1 MKVIR
6 KPNEERKI
14 KMVILYTYNNGVYI
28 NLKDVDI
35 TKEESNKKNIYV
47 NLTNNCPC
55 SCTFCL
61 RNTKE
66 MAKSN
71 SLWLD
76 KEPTVQEIIED
87 FDKYDLRNFNE
98 IIFCGFGEPLTR
110 LDDVLEVA
118 KYIKD
123 RSSNT
128 PIRVN
133 TNGLADLVHK
143 KGTAPFFKGLI
154 DTVSISL
161 NASNAEEYLR
171 LTRNKFGIESY
182 EAMLKFA
189 VSCRKYVPNVVMTVV
204 DCIGQEEIDACQG
217 VCDTI
222 GVPLRVRP
230 FE

>member
-1 MKVIR
+1 
-6 KPNEERKI
+6 
-14 KMVILYTYNNGVYI
+14 MVILYTYNNGVYI

-35 TKEESNKKNIYV
+35 TKKESNHKNIYV

-76 KEPTVQEIIED
+76 TEPTVQEVIEE
-87 FDKYDLRNFNE
+87 FEKYDLTQFNE

-110 LDDVLEVA
+110 LDDLLKVA
-118 KYIKD
+118 KYLKN
-123 RSSNT
+123 RSSNN
-128 PIRVN
+128 PIRIN
-133 TNGLADLVHK
+133 TNGLADLVNK
-143 KGTAPFFKGLI
+143 KETAALLKDLI
-154 DTVSISL
+154 NTVSISL
-161 NASNAEEYLR
+161 NASNAEEYLT
-171 LTRNKFGIESY
+171 LTRSKFGIESY
-182 EAMLKFA
+182 DAMLKFA
-189 VSCRKYVPNVVMTVV
+189 VSCKEYVPNVVMTVV
-204 DCIGQEEIDACQG
+204 DCIGQEEIDACQA

>member
-1 MKVIR
+1 
-6 KPNEERKI
+6 
-14 KMVILYTYNNGVYI
+14 MVILYTYNNGNYI
-28 NLKDVDI
+28 NLKDADI
-35 TKEESNKKNIYV
+35 TKGEADHKNIYV

-76 KEPTVQEIIED
+76 REPTVSEVTEE
-87 FDKYDLRNFNE
+87 FEKYDLAAFNE

-110 LDDVLEVA
+110 IEDLLEVA
-118 KYIKD
+118 KYLKNRRNDIK
-123 RSSNT
+123 
-128 PIRVN
+128 IRIN

-143 KGTAPFFKGLI
+143 KKTAPMLKGFI

-161 NASNAEEYLR
+161 NASNAEEYFR
-171 LTRNKFGIESY
+171 LTRSKFGIDSY
-182 EAMLKFA
+182 DAMLKYA
-189 VSCRKYVPNVVMTVV
+189 VSCKEYVPNVVMTVV
-204 DCIGQEEIDACQG
+204 DCIGQEEIDACQA
-217 VCDTI
+217 VCDSI
-222 GVPLRVRP
+222 GVPLRVRR

>member
-1 MKVIR
+1 
-6 KPNEERKI
+6 
-14 KMVILYTYNNGVYI
+14 MVILYTYNNGVYI

-35 TKEESNKKNIYV
+35 TKKELGHKNIYV

-66 MAKSN
+66 MAESN

-76 KEPTVQEIIED
+76 REPAAYEIIGE
-87 FDKYDLRNFNE
+87 FEKYDLTKFNE

-110 LDDVLEVA
+110 LDDLLEVA

-123 RSSNT
+123 RSRNT
-128 PIRVN
+128 SIRVN
-133 TNGLADLVHK
+133 TNGLADLIHK
-143 KGTAPFFKGLI
+143 KETAPLLKDLI
-154 DTVSISL
+154 NTVSISL
-161 NASNAEEYLR
+161 NASNAEEYFR
-171 LTRNKFGIESY
+171 LTRSKFGIESY
-182 EAMLKFA
+182 DAMLKFA
-189 VSCRKYVPNVVMTVV
+189 VSCKEYVPNVIMTVV
-204 DCIGQEEIDACQG
+204 DCIGQEEIDACQV
-217 VCDTI
+217 VCDTV

>member
-1 MKVIR
+1 
-6 KPNEERKI
+6 
-14 KMVILYTYNNGVYI
+14 MVILYIYNNGNYI
-28 NLKDVDI
+28 NLKDVDMAG
-35 TKEESNKKNIYV
+35 KEFAHKNIYV
-47 NLTNNCPC
+47 NLTNSCPC

-76 KEPTVQEIIED
+76 REPTVEEIIGE
-87 FDKYDLRNFNE
+87 FEKYDLSQFNE

-110 LDDVLEVA
+110 LDDLLQVA
-118 KYIKD
+118 KYLKNR
-123 RSSNT
+123 RSNIL
-128 PIRVN
+128 IRVN

-143 KGTAPFFKGLI
+143 KGIAPLLKDLI

-161 NASNAEEYLR
+161 NASNAEEYFR

-182 EAMLKFA
+182 DAMLKFA
-189 VSCRKYVPNVVMTVV
+189 VSCKEYVPNVVMTVV
-204 DCIGQEEIDACQG
+204 DCIGQEEIDACQA

-222 GVPLRVRP
+222 GIPLRVRP

>member
-1 MKVIR
+1 
-6 KPNEERKI
+6 
-14 KMVILYTYNNGVYI
+14 MVILYIYNNGNYM

-35 TKEESNKKNIYV
+35 YGKEFFHKNIYV

-66 MAKSN
+66 MAESN
-71 SLWLD
+71 SLWLHR
-76 KEPTVQEIIED
+76 EPTVEEVIGE
-87 FDKYDLRNFNE
+87 FEKYDLNQFNE

-110 LDDVLEVA
+110 LNDLLQVA
-118 KYIKD
+118 KYLKD
-123 RSSNT
+123 RRNNL

-143 KGTAPFFKGLI
+143 KEIAPLLKDLV

-161 NASNAEEYLR
+161 NASNAEEYFR

-182 EAMLKFA
+182 DDMLKFA
-189 VSCRKYVPNVVMTVV
+189 VSCKEYIPNVVMTVV
-204 DCIGQEEIDACQG
+204 DCIDRKS
-217 VCDTI
+217 V
-222 GVPLRVRP
+222 V
-230 FE
+230 

>member
-1 MKVIR
+1 
-6 KPNEERKI
+6 
-14 KMVILYTYNNGVYI
+14 MVILYTYNNGNYI
-28 NLKDVDI
+28 NLKDVDSKKI
-35 TKEESNKKNIYV
+35 ESRKEKIYV
-47 NLTNNCPC
+47 NVTNKCPC

-66 MAKSN
+66 MAESN
-71 SLWLD
+71 SLWLE
-76 KEPTVQEIIED
+76 KEPTVQEIINELK
-87 FDKYDLRNFNE
+87 KYDLSKFNE

-110 LDDVLEVA
+110 INDVLEVA
-118 KYIKD
+118 KYLKD
-123 RSSNT
+123 RTSDT
-128 PIRVN
+128 KIRIN
-133 TNGLADLVHK
+133 TNGLADLVHNK
-143 KGTAPFFKGLI
+143 KTAPLLKGLI

-161 NASNAEEYLR
+161 NSSNAEEFFR

-189 VSCRKYVPNVVMTVV
+189 VDCKEYVPNVVMTVV
-204 DCIGQEEIDACQG
+204 DCIGQEEIDACQA

>member
-1 MKVIR
+1 
-6 KPNEERKI
+6 
-14 KMVILYTYNNGVYI
+14 MVMLYIYNNGNYI
-28 NLKDVDI
+28 NLKDVDM
-35 TKEESNKKNIYV
+35 TGKEFAHKNIYV
-47 NLTNNCPC
+47 NLTNSCPC

-66 MAKSN
+66 MAESN
-71 SLWLD
+71 SLWLK
-76 KEPTVQEIIED
+76 KEPTVEEVIGE
-87 FDKYDLRNFNE
+87 FEKYDLNQFNE

-110 LDDVLEVA
+110 LDDLLQVA
-118 KYIKD
+118 KYLKD

-143 KGTAPFFKGLI
+143 KGIAPLLKDLI

-161 NASNAEEYLR
+161 NASNAEEYFR

-182 EAMLKFA
+182 DAMLKFA
-189 VSCRKYVPNVVMTVV
+189 VSCKEYVPNVVMTVV
-204 DCIGQEEIDACQG
+204 DCIGQEEIDACQA

-222 GVPLRVRP
+222 GIPLRVRP

>member
-1 MKVIR
+1 
-6 KPNEERKI
+6 
-14 KMVILYTYNNGVYI
+14 MVILYIYNNGNYV

-35 TKEESNKKNIYV
+35 YGKEFVHKNIYV

-66 MAKSN
+66 MAESN
-71 SLWLD
+71 SLWLHR
-76 KEPTVQEIIED
+76 EPTVEEVIGE
-87 FDKYDLRNFNE
+87 FEKYDLNQFNE

-110 LDDVLEVA
+110 LNDLLQVA
-118 KYIKD
+118 KYLKD
-123 RSSNT
+123 RRNNL

-143 KGTAPFFKGLI
+143 KETAPFLKDLI

-161 NASNAEEYLR
+161 NASNAEEYFR

-182 EAMLKFA
+182 DDMLKFA
-189 VSCRKYVPNVVMTVV
+189 VSCKEFVPNVVMTVV
-204 DCIGQEEIDACQG
+204 DCIGQEEIDACQA

>member
-1 MKVIR
+1 
-6 KPNEERKI
+6 
-14 KMVILYTYNNGVYI
+14 MVILYIYNNGVYI

-35 TKEESNKKNIYV
+35 TKKESNHKNIYV

-76 KEPTVQEIIED
+76 REPTFQEIIGE
-87 FDKYDLRNFNE
+87 FEKYDLTQFNE

-110 LDDVLEVA
+110 LDDLLEVA
-118 KYIKD
+118 KYLKN

-128 PIRVN
+128 PIRIN
-133 TNGLADLVHK
+133 TNGLADLIHK
-143 KGTAPFFKGLI
+143 KETAPLLKDLI
-154 DTVSISL
+154 NTVSISL
-161 NASNAEEYLR
+161 NASNAEEYFR

-182 EAMLKFA
+182 DAMLKFA
-189 VSCRKYVPNVVMTVV
+189 VSCKEYVPNVVMTVV
-204 DCIGQEEIDACQG
+204 DCIGQEEIDACQA